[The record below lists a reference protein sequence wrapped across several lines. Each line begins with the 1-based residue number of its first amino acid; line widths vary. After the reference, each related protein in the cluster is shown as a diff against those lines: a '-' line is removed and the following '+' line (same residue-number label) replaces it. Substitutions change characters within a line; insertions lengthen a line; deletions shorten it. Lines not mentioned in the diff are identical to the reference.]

1 MKTRRYISTGKPG
14 FSIWRRFY
22 VTLFLVVFIIL
33 ISGIQV
39 YATPDPL
46 SGPALV
52 GFQVAA
58 FVVIIRILSKVTVVS
73 MSNIAGERRLE
84 VRSLFKRKRI
94 RGPFKCKRWWN
105 YHFNNTQIINPVTLH
120 SKPAVNYLFM
130 YCLIEGVNGKV
141 LIYEEVQ
148 MAARSVSDRDY
159 NMEGLEKEVKTFKVW
174 NLNRCLRR
182 IGLGEDCG
190 G

>member
-39 YATPDPL
+39 YASPDPL

-52 GFQVAA
+52 GLQVAA

-94 RGPFKCKRWWN
+94 RGPFKYKRWWN
-105 YHFNNTQIINPVTLH
+105 YQLDDNL
-120 SKPAVNYLFM
+120 NYYFL

-141 LIYEEVQ
+141 LLYEEVRL
-148 MAARSVSDRDY
+148 APRSFSDKDY
-159 NMEGLEKEVKTFKVW
+159 STEPLDFPVKKFKVW

-182 IGLGEDCG
+182 IGLGE
-190 G
+190 

>member
-1 MKTRRYISTGKPG
+1 M
-14 FSIWRRFY
+14 
-22 VTLFLVVFIIL
+22 

-39 YATPDPL
+39 YASPDPL

-52 GFQVAA
+52 GLQVAA

-105 YHFNNTQIINPVTLH
+105 YNFNNAQIINPVSWQ
-120 SKPAVNYLFM
+120 SKPAINYLFM
-130 YCLIEGVNGKV
+130 YCLIQGINGKV
-141 LIYEEVQ
+141 LIFEEVQ
-148 MAARSVSDRDY
+148 LAARRVSDRDY
-159 NMEGLEKEVKTFKVW
+159 RTEPLDFPVKKFKVW